1 MSSKTFALEGEGVCR
16 RHAACAGDDVIDT
29 DRQGLNRRLR
39 RYLRHGMLPQ
49 LAAFDTVMRLGSV
62 TRAAD
67 ALAMAQPTVSGH
79 LRKLSEAIGLALF
92 EPRGRQLAPTAA
104 AWALH
109 AAVSEVF
116 DSLERVDGVLGA
128 MREDQ
133 VPGDR
138 RAQSA
143 HAAHAA
149 AELIPMPPVQMAL
162 LREAAGAPAAQG
174 TCTQQTLP
182 AWE

>member
-1 MSSKTFALEGEGVCR
+1 MNTDPQ
-16 RHAACAGDDVIDT
+16 AA
-29 DRQGLNRRLR
+29 RGLNRRLR

-62 TRAAD
+62 TRTAD

-92 EPRGRQLAPTAA
+92 ETRGRQLVPTPA

-109 AAVSEVF
+109 AAVAEMF

-128 MREDQ
+128 MRAEQ
-133 VPGDR
+133 LPAGQQAR
-138 RAQSA
+138 QAGG
-143 HAAHAA
+143 
-149 AELIPMPPVQMAL
+149 ELIHMPTMQIEL
-162 LREAAGAPAAQG
+162 LRAASGSASTHG
-174 TCTQQTLP
+174 TETRETLR